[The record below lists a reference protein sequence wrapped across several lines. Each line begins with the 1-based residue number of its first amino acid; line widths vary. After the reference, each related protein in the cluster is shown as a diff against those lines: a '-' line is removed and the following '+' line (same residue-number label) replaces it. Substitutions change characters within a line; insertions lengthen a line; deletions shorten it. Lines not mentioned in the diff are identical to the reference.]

1 MTTSSKKQKIILKK
15 IKPSGIIWHPDS
27 TLVFKSATD
36 KVVIGR
42 MQNEVFIEMD
52 EKTLDLCNEYNFIP
66 DDSLLESDHDD
77 KENCDDEVDAHDD
90 VPPDDE
96 VDEQDDVPPDD
107 EVDEQDDVPPDDE
120 VDAHDDVPP
129 DDEVDAHDDVPPDDE
144 VDAHDDVPPDDEV
157 DAHDDEVDAHDDV
170 PPDEVD
176 EQDDVPPDDEVENIT
191 SKSKIHLDGIMEYV
205 SKLSVN
211 NEILLANSRSRN
223 KEIQELKNTIDNLK
237 LQVENNNTRLT
248 QLKNLLI

>member
-77 KENCDDEVDAHDD
+77 KENC
-90 VPPDDE
+90 
-96 VDEQDDVPPDD
+96 
-107 EVDEQDDVPPDDE
+107 
-120 VDAHDDVPP
+120 
-129 DDEVDAHDDVPPDDE
+129 
-144 VDAHDDVPPDDEV
+144 
-157 DAHDDEVDAHDDV
+157 DDEVDAHDDV